1 MYARETV
8 NFPLEI
14 REFDQAGTPKIN
26 ARTDPAIPSS
36 DAVELFDGP
45 GFKRMRRYE
54 EIIEHMVANPT
65 LAHPSKEV
73 YEGEDQNICN
83 FRIIKSIKAIKL
95 YKF

>member
-1 MYARETV
+1 
-8 NFPLEI
+8 
-14 REFDQAGTPKIN
+14 
-26 ARTDPAIPSS
+26 
-36 DAVELFDGP
+36 
-45 GFKRMRRYE
+45 MRRYE

-83 FRIIKSIKAIKL
+83 FIIIKSIKAIKL